1 MDKKPLFGLE
11 KKKLSF
17 RVNSALQG
25 EVFSLS
31 LSLGSA
37 LSLLL
42 TQEREKNV
50 SDVTPS

>member
-31 LSLGSA
+31 LSLGFVGVA
-37 LSLLL
+37 VNP
-42 TQEREKNV
+42 REGKECI
-50 SDVTPS
+50 

>member
-31 LSLGSA
+31 LSLGLA
-37 LSLLL
+37 SLLL
-42 TQEREKNV
+42 TQLREKNV